1 MKPLTTVLD
10 AEFITLELLRE
21 TLRCTALM
29 RQQLEELNAELT
41 AKLIAAWVF
50 MDAPLVTDGQYWDPL
65 LWTLLAL

>member
-1 MKPLTTVLD
+1 MKPFTTVWD
-10 AEFITLELLRE
+10 AEFITLELL
-21 TLRCTALM
+21 LVMLHFTALM

-50 MDAPLVTDGQYWDPL
+50 MDVPLVTDGQYWDPL